1 MPKVLAGTCRSC
13 SKYLGQVAV
22 IAQSYAHI
30 AWQNLVNFG
39 IVPLEFYERSDY
51 DKMDQGD
58 FIRFKTFVTMLS
70 IEII

>member
-1 MPKVLAGTCRSC
+1 MPDIV
-13 SKYLGQVAV
+13 
-22 IAQSYAHI
+22 
-30 AWQNLVNFG
+30 WQNLVNFELY
-39 IVPLEFYERSDY
+39 LEFITVSDY

>member
-1 MPKVLAGTCRSC
+1 MPKVLVGTCRLAP
-13 SKYLGQVAV
+13 KYLGQVAV
-22 IAQSYAHI
+22 IAQSYARI
-30 AWQNLVNFG
+30 ALKFSQFW
-39 IVPLEFYERSDY
+39 IVPLEFINVSDY